1 MQWRANHRTLAAIRD
16 ASNGDRVFG
25 NVRFWKAGSGNLLLF
40 TRGKKSI
47 VSDPID
53 PYNQAMNTTSF
64 KAACATGQDWQEI
77 AGQLRTALGPEP
89 SAASLGLLYITDPM
103 GPYLNNLLQTLRTG
117 TGVRDWVGTVGGG
130 ICYTGCEIYDEP
142 AAVVMLA
149 TLPDDSYRLVPAG
162 IEALS
167 DMLEVNHN
175 WIAEHAAHFGIV
187 HGDPRNNH
195 IPQLIETL
203 SAELN
208 PGFLVGG
215 LSSASDDHYQQQ
227 IAGELYSEGL
237 SGVLLSAAVPVIS
250 GLTQGCTPLAGKH
263 TITRS
268 EGNLLAELDGR
279 PALDVFRED
288 IGEVL
293 SKDLSRVAGYI
304 FAGLPVPGSDTGDYL
319 VRNLIGIDP
328 NEKLLAIGDILE
340 DDAPL
345 MFCRRDGES
354 AREDMLRMLKDIDRR
369 AGGQIRAGLYY
380 SCLGR
385 GRNQFGDNS
394 EELKMIRDQLGD
406 FPLVGFFANGE
417 ISHNLLY
424 GYTGVL
430 TLFLGE

>member
-1 MQWRANHRTLAAIRD
+1 
-16 ASNGDRVFG
+16 
-25 NVRFWKAGSGNLLLF
+25 
-40 TRGKKSI
+40 
-47 VSDPID
+47 
-53 PYNQAMNTTSF
+53 MNSTSF
-64 KAACATGQDWQEI
+64 KAACATGQDWPAI
-77 AGQLRTALGPEP
+77 AEQLRAALGPEA
-89 SAASLGLLYITDPM
+89 STASLGLLYVSDPM
-103 GPYLNNLLQTLRTG
+103 GPYLNNLLEDLRTG
-117 TGVRDWVGTVGGG
+117 TGIRDWVGTIGSG
-130 ICYTGCEIYDEP
+130 ICYTGREIYDEP

-149 TLPDDSYRLVPAG
+149 NLPDDSYRLVPAG
-162 IEALS
+162 MDALS
-167 DMLEVNHN
+167 DMLAANHN
-175 WIAEHAAHFGIV
+175 WIAEHAVHFGIV
-187 HGDPRNNH
+187 HGDPRNSH

-215 LSSASDDHYQQQ
+215 LSSASDDHYLQQ
-227 IAGELYSEGL
+227 IAGELYSNGL

-250 GLTQGCTPLAGKH
+250 GLTQ
-263 TITRS
+263 
-268 EGNLLAELDGR
+268 GNLLAELDGR

-328 NEKLLAIGDILE
+328 KEKLLAIGDILE

-354 AREDMLRMLKDIDRR
+354 AREDMLRMLKDLKKR
-369 AGGQIRAGLYY
+369 AGDKIRAGLYY

-385 GRNQFGDNS
+385 GRNQFGANS
-394 EELKMIRDQLGD
+394 EELKMISDELGD

>member
-1 MQWRANHRTLAAIRD
+1 
-16 ASNGDRVFG
+16 
-25 NVRFWKAGSGNLLLF
+25 
-40 TRGKKSI
+40 
-47 VSDPID
+47 
-53 PYNQAMNTTSF
+53 MNSTSF
-64 KAACATGQDWQEI
+64 KAACATGQGWEDI
-77 AGQLRTALGPEP
+77 TGQLRTALAPEP
-89 SAASLGLLYITDPM
+89 NGASLGLLYVSDPM
-103 GPYLNNLLQTLRTG
+103 APYLNNLLEALRHS
-117 TGVRDWVGTVGGG
+117 TGVRDWVGTVGSG
-130 ICYTGCEIYDEP
+130 ICYSGREIYDEP
-142 AAVVMLA
+142 AAVAMLA
-149 TLPDDSYRLVPAG
+149 TLPEDSYRLVPAG
-162 IEALS
+162 IDSLS
-167 DMLEVNHN
+167 DMLTENRN
-175 WIAEHAAHFGIV
+175 WIAEHAVHFGIV
-187 HGDPRNNH
+187 HGDPRNTH

-215 LSSASDDHYQQQ
+215 LSSASDDHYLQQ
-227 IAGELYSEGL
+227 IAGDLYSEGL
-237 SGVLLSAAVPVIS
+237 SGVLLSSAVPVIS

-279 PALDVFRED
+279 PALDVFKED
-288 IGEVL
+288 VGEVL

-328 NEKLLAIGDILE
+328 REKLLAIGDILE
-340 DDAPL
+340 DDAPI
-345 MFCRRDGES
+345 MFCRRDGET
-354 AREDMLRMLKDIDRR
+354 AREDMLRMLRDLHKR
-369 AGGQIRAGLYY
+369 AGGRIRAGLYY

-394 EELKMIRDQLGD
+394 EELKMISDELGD

-430 TLFLGE
+430 TLFLGD